1 MLSNRTLAAVAGA
14 LYLLTFVTSFPALA
28 LKESYLRGDGGPL
41 AAQWGAVLK
50 IFLALACIGTAVFLY
65 PIARKSSSALAIGF
79 VASRVL
85 EASTI
90 VMGVLAL
97 LSVMTRREAEQMNTE
112 QMSSGI
118 TASEA
123 TSVSVSDSESILVAL
138 HDWAFLLGPGLIPAV
153 NALLLGTILYA
164 ARLVPRII
172 PLVGLIGAPL
182 LAVSALGTILG
193 VVDQVSPLA
202 GLLALPIAVWE
213 FSLGVWLVIKGV
225 NSDYAAIPRLPQH
238 ATVDTQ

>member
-41 AAQWGAVLK
+41 AAQWGAVLE
-50 IFLALACIGTAVFLY
+50 ILLALACIETAVFLY
-65 PIARKSSSALAIGF
+65 PIARKYSPALAIGF

-97 LSVMTRREAEQMNTE
+97 LSVMTRREAEQMRAEQMRAE

-118 TASEA
+118 TANEA
-123 TSVSVSDSESILVAL
+123 ASVSDSESILVAL
-138 HDWAFLLGPGLIPAV
+138 HDWAFLLGPGLVPAV

-202 GLLALPIAVWE
+202 GLLALPIAFWE
-213 FSLGVWLVIKGV
+213 LSLGLWLLFKGV
-225 NSDYAAIPRLPQH
+225 STRSGAPTL
-238 ATVDTQ
+238 

>member
-1 MLSNRTLAAVAGA
+1 MLSNRTLAAVAGV

-41 AAQWGAVLK
+41 AAQWGAVLE
-50 IFLALACIGTAVFLY
+50 ILLALACIGTAVFLY
-65 PIARKSSSALAIGF
+65 PIARKSSPALAIGF

-90 VMGVLAL
+90 VMGVLVL
-97 LSVMTRREAEQMNTE
+97 LSVMTRREAEQMSTE
-112 QMSSGI
+112 QMGSGI

-123 TSVSVSDSESILVAL
+123 ASVSDSESILVAL

>member
-28 LKESYLRGDGGPL
+28 LKESYLRGDGGPS
-41 AAQWGAVLK
+41 AAQWGAVLE
-50 IFLALACIGTAVFLY
+50 IVLALACMGTAVFLY
-65 PIARKSSSALAIGF
+65 PIARKSDPALAIGF

-90 VMGVLAL
+90 VVGVLAL
-97 LSVMTRREAEQMNTE
+97 LSVMTRREAEQMRAE

-118 TASEA
+118 TANEA
-123 TSVSVSDSESILVAL
+123 ASVSDSESILVAL
-138 HDWAFLLGPGLIPAV
+138 HDWAFLLGPGLVPAV

-202 GLLALPIAVWE
+202 GLLALPIAFWE
-213 FSLGVWLVIKGV
+213 LSLGLWLLFKGV
-225 NSDYAAIPRLPQH
+225 STRSGAPAL
-238 ATVDTQ
+238 